1 MAELNR
7 AAGEAMVAA
16 GVHAATDVTGFGLA
30 GHLHE
35 MLSAS
40 ACAASINWSGVPTF
54 AETVDL
60 ARQWCRPARSFS
72 VEDFAQP
79 FLHVPDNQM
88 GEDATAVL
96 CDPQTSGGML
106 CAIPSEAAATFEEEF
121 AARCGR
127 TPAKIGH
134 VIDGESGHIHVV
146 E

>member
-1 MAELNR
+1 
-7 AAGEAMVAA
+7 MVPPGAF
-16 GVHAATDVTGFGLA
+16 V
-30 GHLHE
+30 
-35 MLSAS
+35 
-40 ACAASINWSGVPTF
+40 
-54 AETVDL
+54 
-60 ARQWCRPARSFS
+60 S

-127 TPAKIGH
+127 TPAKNWPRDRRRIGAH
-134 VIDGESGHIHVV
+134 SRSGIMFAYKNFVIYAAKENYGNRKEPQ
-146 E
+146 